1 MVLNN
6 LIEITVKFSSTVL
19 NEVEALWVALG
30 SNLNNFDKIFEFIMN
45 NCLEGKNP
53 LMVKLS
59 CQIVDYLTFCQPNP
73 VSIVDKFMEN
83 LQPKAMVPSQ
93 PLTNYL
99 TSVASPEFPYISNL
113 WDIIPYNEKDAVFSS
128 GQLSMVFLVDVFTI
142 QNDRMIERLPLLLHV
157 AFSLLDHYLNI
168 VQELAGSLLI
178 HLIHTLAPKEPKSA
192 ETIEALRQRDHFKYL
207 WVYDDLNNDK
217 KGARTP
223 KNMDLLAR
231 NILEILTPV
240 VPTLQ
245 DDWSRVSLHWATT
258 CAVRH
263 IACRSFQIFRS
274 LLSFLDQGMLKDMLH
289 RLSNTI
295 SDETLDIQGF
305 AMQILMTL
313 NAITAELNSEK
324 LIDFP
329 QLFWSSVACLSTVHE
344 QEFVEVLSTMSKFVS
359 KIDLDAPDTVSCL
372 ISTFPPK
379 WEGKFEGLQQIVMVG
394 LRSATAWEASMKFL
408 DKLNHLKDSE
418 IIGTGDSRLLMSVL
432 ANLPRFLHAL
442 DQKTISKDIEETANV
457 MSKMADNC
465 GKPALARIL
474 VSLSKNRFRS
484 KKDFLVQTVSSINNI
499 FFPEYEAQVLVLL
512 LGFLSNRTPWIKLE
526 TMNLLKHIF
535 PLVDLERDEFVGV
548 GADLISPLLRLL
560 LTDYAEPALEVLDE
574 AVIISGSQLD
584 KDVLRMS
591 LGNSS
596 MKKEY
601 EKTATLFGIP
611 EESGWAVPM
620 PVVTAASTRNNV
632 HAVFNMY

>member
-1 MVLNN
+1 
-6 LIEITVKFSSTVL
+6 
-19 NEVEALWVALG
+19 
-30 SNLNNFDKIFEFIMN
+30 
-45 NCLEGKNP
+45 
-53 LMVKLS
+53 
-59 CQIVDYLTFCQPNP
+59 
-73 VSIVDKFMEN
+73 
-83 LQPKAMVPSQ
+83 
-93 PLTNYL
+93 
-99 TSVASPEFPYISNL
+99 
-113 WDIIPYNEKDAVFSS
+113 
-128 GQLSMVFLVDVFTI
+128 
-142 QNDRMIERLPLLLHV
+142 
-157 AFSLLDHYLNI
+157 
-168 VQELAGSLLI
+168 
-178 HLIHTLAPKEPKSA
+178 
-192 ETIEALRQRDHFKYL
+192 
-207 WVYDDLNNDK
+207 
-217 KGARTP
+217 
-223 KNMDLLAR
+223 
-231 NILEILTPV
+231 
-240 VPTLQ
+240 
-245 DDWSRVSLHWATT
+245 
-258 CAVRH
+258 
-263 IACRSFQIFRS
+263 
-274 LLSFLDQGMLKDMLH
+274 
-289 RLSNTI
+289 
-295 SDETLDIQGF
+295 
-305 AMQILMTL
+305 
-313 NAITAELNSEK
+313 
-324 LIDFP
+324 
-329 QLFWSSVACLSTVHE
+329 
-344 QEFVEVLSTMSKFVS
+344 
-359 KIDLDAPDTVSCL
+359 
-372 ISTFPPK
+372 
-379 WEGKFEGLQQIVMVG
+379 MVG

-560 LTDYAEPALEVLDE
+560 LTHYAEPALEVLDE

-632 HAVFNMY
+632 HAVFSTCTEATYVDENDEESNDDENIQFHMEDYYAPVVDHGDAASASVEEPDASLSNMWAALDDFDSFFTKDTDQNGPLPISTLAARRDSYNHHIHSASIDTKYSNSSDPTTFMDSAPQVYDNKASLI